1 MVDKKK
7 HKWVPKG
14 DGWSIL
20 EITDLNELSLDQS
33 LKVQEMFDNKIHQRF
48 QREQLKKQDRFNTI
62 ILTTTIILALVG
74 ISQVFNLE
82 FNPSLLT
89 KVLVGLAF
97 IFFTMKLG
105 YDLIKT
111 K

>member
-1 MVDKKK
+1 MVNKKK

-20 EITDLNELSLDQS
+20 EITDLNNLSLDQS

-48 QREQLKKQDRFNTI
+48 QREQLKKQDRFNTT
-62 ILTTTIILALVG
+62 ILTATIILALVG
-74 ISQVFNLE
+74 ISQIFNVE
-82 FNPSLLT
+82 FSPSLLARA
-89 KVLVGLAF
+89 LVGIAF
-97 IFFTMKLG
+97 IFFTIKLG